1 LEPNNRNWAAAI
13 QNADSEEDISAIKL
27 ATLEDIRKKRASKSG
42 KSRIQALLELAKTK
56 DDFEELF
63 SIIKQL
69 KELRFIEGYK
79 GYREQIEEQE
89 AKLKNMNPQE
99 YSKRVKGSFEE
110 QIKNNGLQYEELSAE
125 TKVAMEEAENT
136 GEPEKVKIA
145 EELIDT
151 DSSIKKLNQL
161 LAQIGQ
167 VQTKSEKKVLLN
179 ELLIFIEEN
188 SFNLRAYEKKR
199 SEVDEVVS
207 SLIRETQTNLT
218 PSKDFPYLPIFLT
231 LIVVFMVGVSCFL
244 I

>member
-1 LEPNNRNWAAAI
+1 LEPKNRNWTAAI
-13 QNADSEEDISAIKL
+13 NNADIEEDINAIKL
-27 ATLEDIRKKRASKSG
+27 AALEDIRKKRTSKSG
-42 KSRIQALLELAKTK
+42 KNRIRTLLELAKTK
-56 DDFEELF
+56 NDFEELF

-79 GYREQIEEQE
+79 EYQEQIEEQE
-89 AKLKNMNPQE
+89 ARLKNINPQE
-99 YSKRVKGSFEE
+99 YSKRIKGSFEE
-110 QIKNNGLQYEELSAE
+110 QIKNNGLSYEELSTE
-125 TKVAMEEAENT
+125 TKAAMEEAKNT

-167 VQTKSEKKVLLN
+167 VQTKSEKKDLLN

-188 SFNLRAYEKKR
+188 ISNRRAYEKKR
-199 SEVDEVVS
+199 SEVDEVIN
-207 SLIRETQTNLT
+207 SLIRETRNNLT
-218 PSKDFPYLPIFLT
+218 PPKDFPYLPIFLT
-231 LIVVFMVGVSCFL
+231 LIVIFMVGVSGFL